1 MPVADVK
8 SGRVRPPA
16 RVDSP
21 LRQNMNVLVIRHAI
35 AEDRKD
41 FARCSK
47 GADDG
52 LRPLTKEGRRKMRLV
67 AQGLARLVPGVDV
80 LASSGLKRAQQTAAI
95 VGVHYPKAKGVRLAE
110 LSPGKPVK
118 QLLTWLQGQGKDQ
131 TVAIIG
137 HEPHLGIFV
146 SWALTGLQE
155 SFVELKKGAACMLR
169 FDQDLKPG
177 RAKLVWALKPGQ
189 LRALAGK

>member
-1 MPVADVK
+1 
-8 SGRVRPPA
+8 
-16 RVDSP
+16 
-21 LRQNMNVLVIRHAI
+21 MNVLVIRHGI
-35 AEDRKD
+35 AEDRED
-41 FARCSK
+41 FAKRAK

-52 LRPLTKEGRRKMRLV
+52 LRPLTKEGRRKMR
-67 AQGLARLVPGVDV
+67 AAARGLACVVPSVDV

-95 VGVHYPKAKGVRLAE
+95 VGVHYAKAKAVRLAE
-110 LSPGKPVK
+110 LSPNKSVR
-118 QLLTWLQGQGKDQ
+118 QLLAWLQEQGKDQ
-131 TVAIIG
+131 TVAVVG
-137 HEPHLGIFV
+137 HEPHLGVFV

-169 FDQDLKPG
+169 FDQELKPG